1 MASHPRNKRRKDSKN
16 EPSPEE
22 MQLLSDSHSLRQRI
36 IEDSRRLIS
45 MQKEMKKMKQKRRK
59 NNNQEAGIVESKS
72 TVIPA
77 GTTLY
82 YIIFGLAGKVVTGS
96 SGIIFVEEL
105 INGLIGSPPGRD
117 DVKSDALRASRQY
130 TVESYGA
137 TQCWVPTTTALVGRT
152 ILSQLK
158 TSQTIVKK
166 MKDLFDGGSVAC
178 RGRHCQYWHIIT
190 STTMEAQTRQL

>member
-1 MASHPRNKRRKDSKN
+1 MKAEKAAKQRLQKEGRAAKLKASKSATKIASRAANKTPPFADSTNLESRSTQRRHSIVVSPMVAHPPNKRRKDSKN

-96 SGIIFVEEL
+96 SGIIFAEEL

-117 DVKSDALRASRQY
+117 DVKSDALRA
-130 TVESYGA
+130 
-137 TQCWVPTTTALVGRT
+137 
-152 ILSQLK
+152 
-158 TSQTIVKK
+158 
-166 MKDLFDGGSVAC
+166 
-178 RGRHCQYWHIIT
+178 
-190 STTMEAQTRQL
+190 